1 MNILVVDDE
10 DMIREGVAAF
20 LREEGYHVILAKD
33 GQEALEKFYEF
44 PIHLMVLDLML
55 PKRSGFEVL

>member
-33 GQEALEKFYEF
+33 GQE
-44 PIHLMVLDLML
+44 
-55 PKRSGFEVL
+55 GFGEIS

>member
-20 LREEGYHVILAKD
+20 LREEKAI
-33 GQEALEKFYEF
+33 
-44 PIHLMVLDLML
+44 ML
-55 PKRSGFEVL
+55 F

>member
-33 GQEALEKFYEF
+33 GRRLWRNFMSSLF
-44 PIHLMVLDLML
+44 I
-55 PKRSGFEVL
+55 

>member
-20 LREEGYHVILAKD
+20 LRKEGYHVILAKD
-33 GQEALEKFYEF
+33 GQEALEKFHEF
-44 PIHLMVLDLML
+44 PIHLMVLDL
-55 PKRSGFEVL
+55 RC

>member
-33 GQEALEKFYEF
+33 GQEALEKFHDSLF
-44 PIHLMVLDLML
+44 I
-55 PKRSGFEVL
+55 

>member
-20 LREEGYHVILAKD
+20 LREEGYHVILAKVNRKMSLK
-33 GQEALEKFYEF
+33 QK
-44 PIHLMVLDLML
+44 LMKQMILMHY
-55 PKRSGFEVL
+55 

>member
-33 GQEALEKFYEF
+33 GQVAKAESFF
-44 PIHLMVLDLML
+44 CSWSVT
-55 PKRSGFEVL
+55 

>member
-20 LREEGYHVILAKD
+20 LREEGYHVISSK
-33 GQEALEKFYEF
+33 GWTGSFGE
-44 PIHLMVLDLML
+44 I
-55 PKRSGFEVL
+55 S